1 MYASRDWP
9 TLQAHLTLL
18 GPPNA
23 VRWVRPFGTLCRGY
37 SYSIHQDGASCIV
50 THTVF
55 TRMGLAALLDHSLVV
70 RLVEILTYNGTKLD
84 IQVIN

>member
-23 VRWVRPFGTLCRGY
+23 VRWVRPFGTLCLY
-37 SYSIHQDGASCIV
+37 YI
-50 THTVF
+50 
-55 TRMGLAALLDHSLVV
+55 VV
-70 RLVEILTYNGTKLD
+70 RLPGVAMEVINIEERFSCVLFFQRQINITVGDWTYNT
-84 IQVIN
+84 